1 MKKSLLMLMLLAVAG
16 LLAAM
21 QGTINLSDSPTA
33 SNLLRNTM
41 DGLSVR
47 YNIQQL
53 DYKEVET
60 PEGVFTDLWVDG
72 YASTNK
78 TGYPRLP
85 LLRQIIS
92 VPVGAEVT
100 ATFNQRQSRSLDLNA
115 NGIAYPVFP
124 RQESVSKSVDPATVP
139 FVVERDFYN
148 RNAWTDDAPVSV
160 TELGYMRGERL
171 FALDFVPV
179 RYNPATGQAEVIYQ
193 AEVEVRFT
201 GADHAATEELKA
213 RTYSPAFESMF
224 QRTLLNPSTQRASL
238 NRYPMSYLIITPESF
253 VSALQ
258 PFVEWKTREGFNVIV
273 ATTAQTGSTAS
284 AIRTYI
290 QNIWNSAT
298 AENPAPSYLLIVGDV
313 AQVPANNASA
323 NPSGHITDLTY
334 VRLQG
339 NDFMPEMYFGRFSA
353 TDAAAVT
360 NQVNKTLMH
369 EQYAMPDDSYLGNVV
384 MIAGVDSYWSPSH
397 ANGAINYAT
406 NNYFNA
412 AHGITSNTYLYPAS
426 QTSSS
431 AIIQN
436 VSAGRGYVNY
446 TAHGSETTWADPSF
460 TISNINSLQNTNK
473 YSYVVGNCCSTNA
486 FDTGTCFGEAWLRAL
501 NKGAVIYIG
510 GTNSTYWDED
520 YWWAVGHKPPIVGTG
535 SPFVAGRTGA
545 YDALFHDHNEPFAD
559 WASCAGS
566 NVFMGNMAVV
576 QSNSSRINY
585 YWEVYSIMGDPSLVP
600 YLGIPAVNSFE
611 APQTI
616 LMGLNSLEVIADPF
630 SYVALSM
637 NNVLHGVGLTD
648 ADGYLTLNYTP
659 FSEPGTAQIVITR
672 SLRKPVVANV
682 QVIPNTG
689 AYVTVS
695 PLTVVDPNSNGIAEA
710 GETISLNLTFN
721 NVGSL
726 PANNLVATLS
736 TTCTDVT
743 LLENTANL
751 GNIPA
756 NGSYV
761 ADSIFSIQIHPSIPD
776 QTVVAFDITVSD
788 GNDQWV
794 TTRNMTVNSPNLAIS
809 SMMIVDPN
817 NNGFLEPGENITIT
831 IDVTNNGH
839 MDAPGGTVNI
849 VANHPSVSLNISQF
863 TLPPLSVGV
872 VIPLN
877 FIVSLGTDIP
887 NGTVIPIGIA
897 ISAGIQNVNHNLMLA
912 IGMIGDGFE
921 TGDFTAFNWTNNS
934 PIPWTIQSGSANAHS
949 GEYCAKS
956 GAIGNNG
963 STSLSI
969 TMNVG
974 SDSNIS
980 FWRKVSSETGYDML
994 RFSIDGIEM
1003 GTWSGTQGW
1012 AQVSYPVGRGNR
1024 TFEWKYTKDVSVSSG
1039 NDCAW
1044 IDDVVFPMSGDSN
1057 IPLIFVPTPPIVFAN
1072 VNAND
1077 VLAADFMI
1085 RNLGTAELSG
1095 LISVPEA
1102 FELSLN
1108 GTPLPDTY
1116 SYSIPANQNM
1126 VFTLGYTAPDPAVNL
1141 EGQITISSNDP
1152 DSPTVTIPIT
1162 VQAFVSATDPVAPK
1176 VTRLEG
1182 NYPNPFNPETM
1193 ISFATHQSGPVKLSI
1208 YNLKGQLVRSLLDS
1222 ELPAGQHKLVWNGRD
1237 NSNNPVASGIY
1248 FYRMEAG
1255 KYSKTMK
1262 MMLIK

>member
-21 QGTINLSDSPTA
+21 QGTINLSDTPTA

-60 PEGVFTDLWVDG
+60 PEGIFTDLWVDG

-100 ATFNQRQSRSLDLNA
+100 ATFNQRQSRSLDLSA
-115 NGIAYPVFP
+115 SGIAYPVFP

-139 FVVERDFYN
+139 FVVDRDFYN
-148 RNAWTDDAPVSV
+148 RNSWTDDAPVSV

-213 RTYSPAFESMF
+213 RTYSPAFEGMF
-224 QRTLLNPSTQRASL
+224 QRTLLNPSPQRASL
-238 NRYPMSYLIITPESF
+238 NRYPMSYLIITPENF

-273 ATTAQTGSTAS
+273 ATTAQTGNTSS

-323 NPSGHITDLTY
+323 SPGGHITDLTY

-353 TDAAAVT
+353 TDAAGVT

-369 EQYAMPDDSYLGNVV
+369 EQYTMPDDSYLGNVV
-384 MIAGVDSYWSPSH
+384 MIAGVDSYWAPSH

-426 QTSSS
+426 QTSSN
-431 AIIQN
+431 AIVQN

-446 TAHGSETTWADPSF
+446 TAHGSETSWADPSF

-473 YSYVVGNCCSTNA
+473 CSYVVGNCCSTNA
-486 FDTGTCFGEAWLRAL
+486 FDTGTCFGEAWLRAT
-501 NKGAVIYIG
+501 NKGAIIYIG

-545 YDALFHDHNEPFAD
+545 YDALFHDHNEPLAD

-576 QSNSSRINY
+576 QSNSGRINY

-600 YLGIPAVNSFE
+600 YLGIPAVNSYE
-611 APQTI
+611 PPQTI

-648 ADGYLTLNYTP
+648 ADGYLTLNHTP
-659 FSEPGTAQIVITR
+659 FTEPGTAQIVITR

-695 PLTVVDPNSNGIAEA
+695 PITVVDPNSNGIAEA
-710 GETISLNLTFN
+710 GETIGLNLTFN

-756 NGSYV
+756 SGSHV
-761 ADSIFSIQIHPSIPD
+761 AENIFSILIHPSIPD
-776 QTVVAFDITVSD
+776 QTVVPFDITVSD

-794 TTRNMTVNSPNLAIS
+794 TTRNLTVNSPNLTIS
-809 SMMIVDPN
+809 STMIVDPN
-817 NNGFLEPGENITIT
+817 NNGFLEPGENIAIT
-831 IDVTNNGH
+831 VDVANYGH

-849 VANHPSVSLNISQF
+849 VVNHPSVTLNISQF
-863 TLPPLSVGV
+863 TLPPLSIGV
-872 VIPLN
+872 VIPLS
-877 FIVSLGTDIP
+877 FTVSLGTDIP
-887 NGTVIPIGIA
+887 NGTLIPIGIA

-912 IGMIGDGFE
+912 IGMIGEGFE

-956 GAIGNNG
+956 GAIGNNS

-974 SDSNIS
+974 ADGNIS

-994 RFSIDGIEM
+994 RFSIDGTEM
-1003 GTWSGTQGW
+1003 GTWSGNQGW
-1012 AQVSYPVGRGNR
+1012 AQISYPVASGSR

-1044 IDDVVFPMSGDSN
+1044 IDDVVFPMSGDSS
-1057 IPLIFVPTPPIVFAN
+1057 IPLIFVPTPSILFDN

-1085 RNLGTAELSG
+1085 RNLGTSELSG
-1095 LISVPEA
+1095 LVSVPED

-1116 SYSIPANQNM
+1116 SYSIPANQNLIL
-1126 VFTLGYTAPDPAVNL
+1126 TLGYTAPDPAVNL

-1152 DSPTVTIPIT
+1152 NSPTVTIPIT
-1162 VQAFVSATDPVAPK
+1162 VQACLSATDPVAPK